1 MPGPTVSPAPPPV
14 INVPSSVSSSRPFET
29 RPADLGG
36 AWKYS
41 DAIAVGIGGE
51 CVRFMFAGFGRQ
63 PAALNPAV
71 FKKASL
77 IVIRRSPTPSDIVSR

>member
-1 MPGPTVSPAPPPV
+1 MPGPTVSPALPPV
-14 INVPSSVSSSRPFET
+14 TMPPSSISSSGVT
-29 RPADLGG
+29 VARPADLGA

-51 CVRFMFAGFGRQ
+51 CVRFMFAGLGRN
-63 PAALNPAV
+63 PAALKLAV

-77 IVIRRSPTPSDIVSR
+77 IVIRRSPTPSATVFR